1 MGNISADQHNMTRRA
16 AKQKRKKAAKNQRP
30 LDTESPLRLAIR
42 DREMRERREAAKR
55 ENEQMLLKKLDAV
68 GALRFSYDMYDF
80 DVDEHVKYF
89 RRNVRDIQDAIK
101 ALPHDRRRCY
111 QWEFLSA
118 DKIDAYGMCVF
129 VVVKKR

>member
-1 MGNISADQHNMTRRA
+1 MGNISAEQHNMTRRA
-16 AKQKRKKAAKNQRP
+16 VKQKRKKAAKNQKP
-30 LDTESPLRLAIR
+30 IDAESPLRLAIR
-42 DREMRERREAAKR
+42 DREMRMRREQAKR

-68 GALRFSYDMYDF
+68 GALRFSYDVYDF
-80 DVDEHVKYF
+80 DADEPGKYF

-111 QWEFLSA
+111 RWEFLSD
-118 DKIDAYGMCVF
+118 DKIDVDGMRVF